1 MNCRQRHRRT
11 REHVKKRRSQWPLV
25 ALVAMVGG
33 CSAVAGSAT
42 GSVEPSRT
50 VTGTAERNRLD
61 LLINEHHR
69 ITQAFRQVNA
79 TACNRDPHGEPC
91 ADWRAF
97 AGALLGYA
105 QRAPRDYY
113 IQGQVVY
120 ALVRGGAH
128 DLAATVA
135 ESCQAAGWWCGVLR
149 GFALA
154 EGRRLV
160 EAEAAFDAALQVMP
174 ERECIIWTDVS
185 LLVSGSAAKAL
196 LRSEQCVDRLRH
208 IETFWRLV
216 DPAWSVPGNGR
227 KVEHYSRMT
236 WSTLHDLPLTRDS
249 GGPRT
254 NALSGRSAEHHVL
267 IVRYGMD
274 YYGLLGQ
281 WGVYRKTEWPSGLRM
296 SWRCQQ
302 VEQRVRWRTMVVS
315 VVSLRPGR
323 HGVQRG
329 SQCQGSYDSDSSVC

>member
-1 MNCRQRHRRT
+1 M
-11 REHVKKRRSQWPLV
+11 
-25 ALVAMVGG
+25 
-33 CSAVAGSAT
+33 
-42 GSVEPSRT
+42 
-50 VTGTAERNRLD
+50 TGTAERNRLD

-254 NALSGRSAEHHVL
+254 NALSGRSAEHHVSHCP
-267 IVRYGMD
+267 IWH
-274 YYGLLGQ
+274 GLLWAAGSM
-281 WGVYRKTEWPSGLRM
+281 GCVSKDRMAFGSEM